1 MPGLLARS
9 VLPDR
14 ETSGSPGET
23 RAALYPG
30 GLGIIIIGGGEGGRE
45 GQLERKIRKV
55 LTIAAVAL
63 SMAAAHLCP
72 PEPYHF
78 LACVWSICSCLGT
91 DSNVKQSGM

>member
-1 MPGLLARS
+1 MPGLLAGS

-23 RAALYPG
+23 RATLYPR
-30 GLGIIIIGGGEGGRE
+30 GLRVIIIGGGDGGRE
-45 GQLERKIRKV
+45 GQLEKKIRKV

-63 SMAAAHLCP
+63 SIAAE

-78 LACVWSICSCLGT
+78 LACVWSSCSRLET